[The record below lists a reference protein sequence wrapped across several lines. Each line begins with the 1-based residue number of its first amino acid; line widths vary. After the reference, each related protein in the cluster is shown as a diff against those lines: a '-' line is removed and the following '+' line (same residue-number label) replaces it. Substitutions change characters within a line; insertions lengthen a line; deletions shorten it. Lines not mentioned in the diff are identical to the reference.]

1 MKSRRMV
8 LATIEGELEN
18 LGKQEGLV
26 SLDKKLEGLRDELK
40 ALSLNVSA
48 NEDDLKQLGSEAEE
62 CKKETD
68 SKFKELYVT
77 LDDLEKEHEE
87 TCKEMDQIEGSFEE
101 MQVEF
106 EEKIVDTI
114 TPIENNQ
121 KQMEAKLSDLESSFH
136 KTKSDFDS
144 LFKTLARSLK
154 THNSILQDR
163 PRVEV
168 QPFDSSRLESDY
180 KKLSEQMKD
189 LESKLDGLKLPKGKQ
204 EDWTIKT
211 IRRNYDFRIK
221 VSANDSRE
229 DFLTNKIVAGSGVT
243 VTEVNDKGVRT
254 LSISAPTPT
263 IDHGALTGLLD
274 DDHTQYALL
283 AGRSGGQTLYGGTA
297 SANNFDIFST
307 SHATKGMVNIGGL
320 WHLDEA
326 NQKIMIGTTSPL
338 FTAKMYTAHTHTGTG
353 DYYGSFIGLVFDP
366 TADNS
371 AFVSAFSFVN
381 NTTGSKNFNAQLKGF
396 DGIIFHDGTGTLN
409 QGLGGNFL
417 VKKNNTG
424 PVTVMYGLN
433 VAYGNFNAT
442 GGVVLGA
449 GVQFAPP
456 TATGALTNAAGA
468 YILNQGNA
476 NTMNSFGIYI
486 DNQTGSSS
494 INAAIYSVGGICLF
508 NGGQDAVSDFMI
520 MGDTDASLFFVDV
533 SADLVNTGKLK
544 HNGSTLGF
552 YGATPVAKSSA
563 YTPSNVTTDRSYDAN
578 ATTLDEVADVLGTL
592 IADLQN
598 VGLIG

>member
-18 LGKQEGLV
+18 LGKQDGLV
-26 SLDKKLEGLRDELK
+26 SLDRKLEDLRNELK

-48 NEDDLKQLGSEAEE
+48 NEDEIKELGNEAEE
-62 CKKETD
+62 CEKETD
-68 SKFKELYVT
+68 SKIKELYV
-77 LDDLEKEHEE
+77 DIEDLGKGHEE
-87 TCKEMDQIEGSFEE
+87 TCKEMDAMGHSFEE

-106 EEKIVDTI
+106 EEKIVETI
-114 TPIENNQ
+114 TPIETSQ
-121 KQMEAKLSDLESSFH
+121 KQIEGKLGNLETSFS
-136 KTKSDFDS
+136 KTKEDFDA

-154 THNSILQDR
+154 THNSILQER
-163 PRVEV
+163 PHVEV
-168 QPFDSSRLESDY
+168 KPFDSSRIESDY
-180 KKLSEQMKD
+180 KKLSDQMKD
-189 LESKLDGLKLPKGKQ
+189 LEGKLDSLKLPKGKQ

-229 DFLTNKIVAGSGVT
+229 DFLTNKVVAGSGIT
-243 VTEVNDKGVRT
+243 VTELNDKGVRS
-254 LSISAPTPT
+254 LSISAITPT

-297 SANNFDIFST
+297 SGDDFDLFST
-307 SHATKGMVNIGGL
+307 SHATKGMINIGDTL
-320 WHLDEA
+320 HLDEA
-326 NQKIMIGTTSPL
+326 NQKVIIGTTSPL
-338 FTAKMYTAHTHTGTG
+338 FSAKIYTAHTHTGTG
-353 DYYGSFIGLVFDP
+353 DYYGNFIGLVFDP

-371 AFVSAFSFVN
+371 AFVSAFSFIN
-381 NTTGSKNFNAQLKGF
+381 NTTGSKNHNAQLKGF
-396 DGIIFHDGTGTLN
+396 DGILFHDGTGTLN
-409 QGLGGNFL
+409 QALGGNFI

-433 VAYGNFNAT
+433 VSIGNFNAT
-442 GGVVLGA
+442 NGVVLGA
-449 GVQFAPP
+449 GVQFATP
-456 TATGALTNAAGA
+456 TATGALTNTAGA
-468 YILNQGNA
+468 YILNQGGSNI
-476 NTMNSFGIYI
+476 TNSFGIYI
-486 DNQTGSSS
+486 DNQTGSATT
-494 INAAIYSVGGICLF
+494 NAAIYSVGGVCLF
-508 NGGQDAVSDFMI
+508 NGGQDAVSDFTI
-520 MGDTDASLFFVDV
+520 MGDTDASLFVADV
-533 SADLVNTGKLK
+533 SADLINVGKFK